1 MLDVDVHDGEGAVRL
16 VVRGDLD
23 YGSADR
29 LRLAAADVA
38 GSGTLELDLSGVPY
52 MDSTG
57 IAAIL
62 GIHSARERAGG
73 ALHVVAASPQVERLL
88 RITGIDRVLRA
99 GSD

>member
-1 MLDVDVHDGEGAVRL
+1 MRL
-16 VVRGDLD
+16 VLRGDLD

-29 LRLAAADVA
+29 LRLAAADAA

-57 IAAIL
+57 IAALL

>member
-1 MLDVDVHDGEGAVRL
+1 MLDVDVHQGESAVRL

-29 LRLAAADVA
+29 LRLAAADVVGA
-38 GSGTLELDLSGVPY
+38 MALELDLSGVPY

-57 IAAIL
+57 IAALL

-99 GSD
+99 EAG